1 MRIIIALIAI
11 FVISSTVFS
20 QECPDKT
27 ELTVVKNKYI
37 DLQNF
42 DYTAVYGNYNT
53 TWKTYRAIFINY
65 PKSEDS
71 DFKAMSDGQI
81 KVVVMLFNSDGIFP
95 GPGVYTLD
103 GGVTNNK
110 FAVSIQT
117 VEGSTYGTS
126 INGQD
131 IGNVTITKSDENILC
146 GEVNIHDSD
155 GMDVVG
161 TFTVSNEG
169 VK

>member
-1 MRIIIALIAI
+1 MRTIIILISI
-11 FVISSTVFS
+11 FVISLTAFS
-20 QECPDKT
+20 QDCPDNT
-27 ELTVVKNKYI
+27 ELSVVKNKYI
-37 DLQNF
+37 DVQDF
-42 DYTAVYGNYNT
+42 DYTVAYGNYNS

-71 DFKAMSDGQI
+71 DFKAMSEGQI
-81 KVVVMLFNSDGIFP
+81 KVVVMVFNSDGNFP
-95 GPGVYTLD
+95 GPGVYTLK
-103 GGVTNNK
+103 GGETNNK

-131 IGNVTITKSDENILC
+131 IGNVSIIKSDENILC

-155 GMDVVG
+155 GMEVVG
-161 TFTVSNEG
+161 TFTVSNED